1 MMTLK
6 NKYEGYFTFFFVI
19 KTFTFIVVSNWEDF
33 GLSNIMILEQIYLWV
48 KSIKSI
54 SLYPGIYNEK
64 KKLL

>member
-1 MMTLK
+1 
-6 NKYEGYFTFFFVI
+6 
-19 KTFTFIVVSNWEDF
+19 
-33 GLSNIMILEQIYLWV
+33 MILEQIYLWV